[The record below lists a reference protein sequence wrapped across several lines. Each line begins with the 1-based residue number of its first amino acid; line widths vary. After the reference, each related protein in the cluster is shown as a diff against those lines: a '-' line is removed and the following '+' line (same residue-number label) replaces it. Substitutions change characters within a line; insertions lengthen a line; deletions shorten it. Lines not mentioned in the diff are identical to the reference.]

1 MSDESKVSKA
11 RTDANSE
18 RSEIQD
24 RALSTNFK
32 NTLPVKI
39 GMIVVG
45 IDEAGRGPIIGPMVV
60 AGVAIDDKDEQKLIE
75 LGVKDS
81 KLLSPRQRE
90 SMFDKIKKIAKDHKI
105 IIIPPSEIDEAINS
119 ANLNLNKLEN
129 IKYAMI
135 TNYLKPEKVILDCPS
150 NNIIEFVKFFEM
162 NLTIENLDVVA
173 EHKADVTYP
182 VVSAASI
189 LAKVTR
195 DREIEKIKKQ
205 LGVNFGSGY
214 PADPI
219 TAEFVKKNYDKYPD
233 IMRKTWE
240 TYKRVVSNKNQ
251 RGLKD
256 FK

>member
-1 MSDESKVSKA
+1 
-11 RTDANSE
+11 
-18 RSEIQD
+18 
-24 RALSTNFK
+24 
-32 NTLPVKI
+32 
-39 GMIVVG
+39 MIVVG